1 MNRATLL
8 ENMELVVSYA
18 SKKQEEKAL
27 GQVNLF
33 DMGEVKETTEDMLSL
48 NEVSDFEDKDVE
60 EQYNELTQQDL
71 IELAAGG
78 DEDADRELQERAA
91 DRDY

>member
-1 MNRATLL
+1 
-8 ENMELVVSYA
+8 
-18 SKKQEEKAL
+18 
-27 GQVNLF
+27 
-33 DMGEVKETTEDMLSL
+33 
-48 NEVSDFEDKDVE
+48 
-60 EQYNELTQQDL
+60 LTQQDL

>member
-1 MNRATLL
+1 MEIVLL
-8 ENMELVVSYA
+8 EKAPKST
-18 SKKQEEKAL
+18 EERYD
-27 GQVNLF
+27 G
-33 DMGEVKETTEDMLSL
+33 
-48 NEVSDFEDKDVE
+48 
-60 EQYNELTQQDL
+60 LTQQDL